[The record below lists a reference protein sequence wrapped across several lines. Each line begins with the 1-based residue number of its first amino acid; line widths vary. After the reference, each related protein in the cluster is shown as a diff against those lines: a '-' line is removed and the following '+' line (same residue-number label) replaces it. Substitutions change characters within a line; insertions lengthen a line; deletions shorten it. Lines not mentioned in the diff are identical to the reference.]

1 MTSSLSRR
9 GFALA
14 LPATLLPAMTLPAVL
29 GACALG
35 PAYRRPGVGMP
46 ARFRE
51 ARVDGAAVWPA
62 ADWWQGFRSPALDR
76 LIATARA
83 HSFDIAAAA
92 ARVIEANAALRI
104 AGAALLPTVSAA
116 AKDSWS
122 RTFVTS
128 GPGKRY
134 VESRSYSLAPSA
146 SYEIDL
152 WGRLRASRQSAL
164 AAALQSRYD
173 AATVALTVVAS
184 IATTWFQAVGYADRI
199 SIARRN
205 LVASETILAAIEAG
219 QAAGVNS
226 ALDVAQQ
233 QALVAGLRAGIPALQ
248 SQLEQTINGLGVL
261 VGEVPERISIP
272 PERLATIALPEVAPG
287 LPSALLERRPDVASA
302 EAQLIAA
309 NANLRAARAAF
320 FPDVTLTGSA
330 GWSTLA
336 LSTLFG
342 PGSLFATAAASAV
355 QTVFDNGAIAAQVRQ
370 DRARFTELVAGYRKA
385 VVQAFTDV
393 ENAAAA
399 YRLATAQ
406 ERLERVAVETARR
419 AAGIARAQLLAGTVN
434 IVTSLQAQQTLYAD
448 LDTLS
453 QVRLARLTSL
463 VALYK
468 ALGGGWSVADVP
480 TPAHPLFQG
489 IL

>member
-1 MTSSLSRR
+1 MTTSFSRR
-9 GFALA
+9 GFTLA
-14 LPATLLPAMTLPAVL
+14 LPALLA
-29 GACALG
+29 ACALG
-35 PAYRRPGVGMP
+35 PEFEPPKPDAP
-46 ARFRE
+46 AAFRE
-51 ARVDGAAVWPA
+51 AGPKGAVVWPA
-62 ADWWQGFRSPALDR
+62 SDWWKGFHSAVLDG
-76 LIATARA
+76 LITTAEA

-92 ARVIEANAALRI
+92 ARVLEADAALRI
-104 AGAALLPTVSAA
+104 AGAALLPAVSGQ

-122 RTFVTS
+122 RSYINS
-128 GPGKRY
+128 GFERRY

-152 WGRLRASRQSAL
+152 WGKLRATKQSAL
-164 AAALQSRYD
+164 ASAIQSRYD
-173 AATVALTVVAS
+173 AATVALTVVS
-184 IATTWFQAVGYADRI
+184 SVATTWFQAVGFADRI

-205 LVASETILAAIEAG
+205 LTASETILAAIEAG

-233 QALVAGLRAGIPALQ
+233 AALVAGLRAGIPALQ
-248 SQLEQTINGLGVL
+248 SQYVQTVNGLGVL
-261 VGEVPERISIP
+261 IGEAPERIVVA
-272 PERLATIALPEVAPG
+272 PENLADLALPEVAPG

-302 EAQLIAA
+302 EEQLVAA
-309 NANLRAARAAF
+309 NANLRAARADF
-320 FPDVTLTGSA
+320 FPSVTLTTSA
-330 GWSTLA
+330 GWSALA

-355 QTVFDNGAIAAQVRQ
+355 QTIFDNGAIAAQVAQ
-370 DRARFTELVAGYRKA
+370 DRARYTELVADYRKA

-399 YRLATAQ
+399 YRMATEQ
-406 ERLERVAVETARR
+406 ERLQRIAVETAQT
-419 AAGIARAQLLAGTVN
+419 AANISQAQVLAGTTN
-434 IVTSLQAQQTLYAD
+434 IVTSLQAQQTLYGD
-448 LDTLS
+448 LDALS

-480 TPAHPLFQG
+480 TPAHPVYQG
-489 IL
+489 VL